1 MKSEDLGF
9 DRKTGRHDAGLTYT
23 EDKFVEILWEDH
35 MGFDNR
41 ISADDLTQ
49 EFIFKPEDKP
59 IALSQLEYGKRGVR
73 RMHNHLL
80 IYHDNIPILSR
91 AGIQGGYWF
100 AQNKLEASLFYDTFR
115 KRGMTGLLKASRGKQ
130 SVMVDIVEQLSF
142 QFDDLIDKTSTQYP
156 RSREFMSIKVLDAF
170 LERMTR
176 DPEKFADGLRKLGKK
191 YGSVL
196 LPRDQVTAMR
206 AKAREL
212 QQMVDNLV

>member
-1 MKSEDLGF
+1 MRSEDLGF
-9 DRKTGRHDAGLTYT
+9 DPKTGRHDARLTYA
-23 EDKFVEILWEDH
+23 EDKFVEILWEEH
-35 MGFDNR
+35 TGFDNR
-41 ISADDLTQ
+41 ISANDLAR
-49 EFIFKPEDKP
+49 EFICRLKDQP
-59 IALSQLEYGKRGVR
+59 IALSQLEYWKRDVR

-80 IYHDNIPILSR
+80 QYHDNIPILSR

-100 AQNKLEASLFYDTFR
+100 AQNKLEAAMFYDTFR

-142 QFDDLIDKTSTQYP
+142 KFDELSDKTGTQYP
-156 RSREFMSIKVLDAF
+156 PTREHMSIKILDAF

-176 DPEKFADGLRKLGKK
+176 NPEKFADGLRKIGRK

-196 LPRDQVTAMR
+196 LPKEQVAAMR

>member
-35 MGFDNR
+35 TGFDNR
-41 ISADDLTQ
+41 ISANDLARK
-49 EFIFKPEDKP
+49 FIFKLENKP
-59 IALSQLEYGKRGVR
+59 IALSQLEYWKRDVR

-80 IYHDNIPILSR
+80 TYHDNIPILSR

-100 AQNKLEASLFYDTFR
+100 AQNKLEAAMFYDTFR

-142 QFDDLIDKTSTQYP
+142 KFDDLIDKTDTRYP
-156 RSREFMSIKVLDAF
+156 QSRELMSIKILDAF
-170 LERMTR
+170 LERMTKN
-176 DPEKFADGLRKLGKK
+176 PEKFADGLRKLGKK

-196 LPRDQVTAMR
+196 LPREQVTAMR

>member
-35 MGFDNR
+35 TGFDNR
-41 ISADDLTQ
+41 ISANDLAR
-49 EFIFKPEDKP
+49 EFIFRLKDQP
-59 IALSQLEYGKRGVR
+59 IALSQLEYWKRDVR

-80 IYHDNIPILSR
+80 TYHDNIPILSR

-100 AQNKLEASLFYDTFR
+100 AQNKLEAAMFYDTFR

-142 QFDDLIDKTSTQYP
+142 KFDDLIDKTDTRYP
-156 RSREFMSIKVLDAF
+156 QSRELMSIKILDAF
-170 LERMTR
+170 LERMTKN
-176 DPEKFADGLRKLGKK
+176 PEKFADGLRKLGKK

-196 LPRDQVTAMR
+196 LPREQVTAMR

>member
-1 MKSEDLGF
+1 MKSEDFGF
-9 DRKTGRHDAGLTYT
+9 DPKTGRHDARLTYA

-35 MGFDNR
+35 TGFDNR
-41 ISADDLTQ
+41 ISANDLAR
-49 EFIFKPEDKP
+49 EFIFRIKDQP
-59 IALSQLEYGKRGVR
+59 IALSQLEYWKRDVR
-73 RMHNHLL
+73 HMHNHLL
-80 IYHDNIPILSR
+80 QYHDNVPILSR

-100 AQNKLEASLFYDTFR
+100 AQNKLEAAMFYDTFR

-142 QFDDLIDKTSTQYP
+142 KFDDLIDKTDTRYP
-156 RSREFMSIKVLDAF
+156 QSRELMSIKILDAF
-170 LERMTR
+170 LDRMTKN
-176 DPEKFADGLRKLGKK
+176 PEKFADGLRKLGKK

-196 LPRDQVTAMR
+196 LPREQVAAMR

>member
-1 MKSEDLGF
+1 MKSEDFGF
-9 DRKTGRHDAGLTYT
+9 DPKTGRHDARLTYA
-23 EDKFVEILWEDH
+23 EDKFVEILWENH
-35 MGFDNR
+35 TGFDNR
-41 ISADDLTQ
+41 TSADDLARD
-49 EFIFKPEDKP
+49 FAAKIEDRSSC
-59 IALSQLEYGKRGVR
+59 IRLEYWKRDVR

-80 IYHDNIPILSR
+80 QYHDNVPILSR

-100 AQNKLEASLFYDTFR
+100 AQNKLEAAMFYDSFR

-142 QFDDLIDKTSTQYP
+142 KFDELTDKTGAQYP
-156 RSREFMSIKVLDAF
+156 QRKELMSIKILDAF

-176 DPEKFADGLRKLGKK
+176 DPEKFADGLRKIGKK

-196 LPRDQVTAMR
+196 LPREQVTAMR

-212 QQMVDNLV
+212 QQMVDNLI